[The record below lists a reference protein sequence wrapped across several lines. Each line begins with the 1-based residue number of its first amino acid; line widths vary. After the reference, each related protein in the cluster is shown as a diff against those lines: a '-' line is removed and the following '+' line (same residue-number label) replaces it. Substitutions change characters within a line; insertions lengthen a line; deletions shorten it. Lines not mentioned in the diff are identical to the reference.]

1 MSMKIRALMAQYEA
15 EKLNA
20 MATLEVYLL
29 NSAGIGEHPQILEEM
44 DKLIDKLST
53 AEGKLETLKRHVV
66 EDKPTTGT
74 GGVTGAPAQ

>member
-1 MSMKIRALMAQYEA
+1 MKIKALIARYEA
-15 EKLNA
+15 DKLDA
-20 MATLEVYLL
+20 LATLEVYLL

-53 AEGKLETLKRHVV
+53 AEGELETLKRYVV
-66 EDKPTTGT
+66 EDKPAT

>member
-1 MSMKIRALMAQYEA
+1 MKIKALIAQYEA
-15 EKLNA
+15 DKLNA
-20 MATLEVYLL
+20 LATLEVYLL

-53 AEGKLETLKRHVV
+53 AEGKLETLKRYVV
-66 EDKPTTGT
+66 EDKPAN

>member
-1 MSMKIRALMAQYEA
+1 MAQYEA
-15 EKLNA
+15 EK
-20 MATLEVYLL
+20 L

-74 GGVTGAPAQ
+74 TGVTGAPAQ